1 MAIEEIVEEK
11 RRAGEEGIEEVEE
24 NRGETVDQG
33 SETVEVVVTQQRF
46 IVPSVTAISRFLRG
60 ATGSDEGREIPIISF
75 KKCTVRGPAANTAE
89 NKTRRLEAIQQ
100 LRDKMAAGYWWV
112 CIDETSW
119 SVGNTTA
126 YGWSRR
132 GDRCF
137 ITKARGGICLTSVSS
152 IDMRGVG
159 YCNLT
164 TPTNTAES
172 FNAYFRHIISKYDEA
187 GIRCVFWVDNCRI
200 HNEMRTIVAGSR
212 HCVVFNAAYSPELNP
227 I

>member
-1 MAIEEIVEEK
+1 MSLDPTTPLREIHEHLERVVARHGEEVANIPEMAIDEIVEEK
-11 RRAGEEGIEEVEE
+11 RRAREEGIEEIEE
-24 NRGETVDQG
+24 NRSETVDEG
-33 SETVEVVVTQQRF
+33 SETVELLETQHRF
-46 IVPSVTAISRFLRG
+46 TVPSVTAISRFLRG
-60 ATGSDEGREIPIISF
+60 VTGSDECREIPIISV

-137 ITKARGGICLTSVSS
+137 ITKA
-152 IDMRGVG
+152 
-159 YCNLT
+159 
-164 TPTNTAES
+164 
-172 FNAYFRHIISKYDEA
+172 
-187 GIRCVFWVDNCRI
+187 
-200 HNEMRTIVAGSR
+200 
-212 HCVVFNAAYSPELNP
+212 
-227 I
+227 